1 MHFLMLSVLFVAE
14 QNTVLQYIVS
24 GVANSLLVTD
34 DVTQFSQLFQNLYLY
49 FLEQWIYVQHAFVSF
64 CVS

>member
-1 MHFLMLSVLFVAE
+1 MHFQILSVLFVGE

-24 GVANSLLVTD
+24 GVANSLLVID

-49 FLEQWIYVQHAFVSF
+49 FLEQ
-64 CVS
+64 